1 MDGMNRTW
9 IVDSKIE
16 QPTALALDLINKYVY
31 WLDIYLESV
40 EVVDYQGRRRQTITK
55 GRQVGI
61 YLQISKKGM
70 ISINECTL
78 CWQLQESHR
87 FFKKFSLQMR

>member
-31 WLDIYLESV
+31 WVDIYLDSV
-40 EVVDYQGRRRQTITK
+40 EVVDYQGRKRHTIIK

-61 YLQISKKGM
+61 SSSIS
-70 ISINECTL
+70 
-78 CWQLQESHR
+78 
-87 FFKKFSLQMR
+87 